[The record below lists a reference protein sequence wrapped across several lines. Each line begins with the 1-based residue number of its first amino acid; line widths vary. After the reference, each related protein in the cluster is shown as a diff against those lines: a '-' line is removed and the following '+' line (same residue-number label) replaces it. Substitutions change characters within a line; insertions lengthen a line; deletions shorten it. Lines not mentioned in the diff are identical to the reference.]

1 MSLSKWYAWQAW
13 VLVQRVQK
21 HTHTHTHGE
30 CILYIIHAHTYLGNS
45 PRAQVHRHTPL
56 GTCPSPCTR
65 TGTQTHTLQGAHTM
79 HTDIQIHTHTQIQAH
94 THTSAWKMSHKH
106 THTHTLG
113 NAPHTHRYTHAQIV
127 GTFDWTREASS
138 RRVVAP
144 PAAAAT
150 PTPTPHP
157 PHTLLWKS
165 GQQIQEKCAFVLTS
179 TQHSAARKRDPAIRP
194 WGHEQARHDR
204 EAHPSQQYTH
214 THTHCTPPLRSV
226 AARP

>member
-1 MSLSKWYAWQAW
+1 MHTHTWGIHHVHKCTDTHPWEHAPPHVHAQ
-13 VLVQRVQK
+13 VHK
-21 HTHTHTHGE
+21 HTHTPGSTH
-30 CILYIIHAHTYLGNS
+30 HA
-45 PRAQVHRHTPL
+45 HRHTN
-56 GTCPSPCTR
+56 T
-65 TGTQTHTLQGAHTM
+65 
-79 HTDIQIHTHTQIQAH
+79 H

-113 NAPHTHRYTHAQIV
+113 NTPHTQIHTCTDC
-127 GTFDWTREASS
+127 GDIRLDERSQLTQSGS
-138 RRVVAP
+138 
-144 PAAAAT
+144 PAGCGRH
-150 PTPTPHP
+150 PHP
-157 PHTLLWKS
+157 PHTSLWKS